1 MSLSALP
8 TFLLVPPANL
18 LLTACAGA
26 WYHDRRAGRIAL
38 AVSLAGLIVLAIPL
52 VSHTLLLS
60 LEEGLPTVAAADD
73 PPGAIVVLSADEQ
86 EQWDTGTREYG
97 VGHMTLERER
107 AGAVLARRTGLP
119 ILMTGGSVPPDA
131 PALGDMMAHSMRD
144 DFGLPTKWIESRSLD
159 TWQNAEYSAAIL
171 KENHIGSIYLVTHA
185 WHMRRSLIAFRHFGL
200 RVTAAP
206 VLIDGPARL
215 KMRTFMPSAQSLEI
229 AYYALHEWI
238 GCAVYAVRARL

>member
-26 WYHDRRAGRIAL
+26 WYNDRRAGRIVLGA
-38 AVSLAGLIVLAIPL
+38 SLAGLIVLAIPL
-52 VSHTLLLS
+52 VSHALLLS
-60 LEEGLPTVAAADD
+60 LEGGLPMVPAADD
-73 PPGAIVVLSADEQ
+73 PPVAIVVLSADE
-86 EQWDTGTREYG
+86 EDRWDTGARDYG
-97 VGHMTLERER
+97 VGSMTLERER
-107 AGAVLARRTGLP
+107 AGAVLARRTRLP
-119 ILMTGGSVPPDA
+119 LLLTGGSVPADT
-131 PALGDMMAHSMRD
+131 PALAEMMARSMHD
-144 DFGLPTKWIESRSLD
+144 DFGLNTKWIEGRSLD

-171 KENHIGSIYLVTHA
+171 KENHIDSIYLVTHA

-206 VLIDGPARL
+206 VVMDGPSPFKL
-215 KMRTFMPSAQSLEI
+215 RTFMPSAQSLET

-238 GCAVYAVRARL
+238 GCAAYAVRSSF